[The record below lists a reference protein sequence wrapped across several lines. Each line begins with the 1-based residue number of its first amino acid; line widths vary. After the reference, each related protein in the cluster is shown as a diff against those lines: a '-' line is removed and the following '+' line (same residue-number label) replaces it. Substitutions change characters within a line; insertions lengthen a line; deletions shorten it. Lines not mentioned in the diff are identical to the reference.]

1 MLLIILML
9 NKIVY
14 FLLVIIDFFMLI
26 IEISGI
32 IKDNYLYKNSDLLS
46 NSVVIILFGIFVMIC
61 FIFVIVYIY
70 FKCFRKNYSIIGI
83 N

>member
-61 FIFVIVYIY
+61 FIFVIVYIC